1 MTTQHHEDSGPLRAT
16 AFLDHPSPE
25 VRDFVAGALP
35 ASATTPRAQAV
46 ALYYAVRD
54 RVRYEVYGADLSRT
68 GLRASS
74 VARTGSGIC
83 LHKSVLYAA
92 GLRSLGIPARLILA
106 DVRNHL
112 ASERLKRL
120 IGGDVFHMHC
130 LTSVRLDGRWV
141 RATPVFNKALCRLYG
156 LAPLD
161 FDGATDSLHHPFDL
175 QGRRHMEFLR
185 HHGEFDDLPYQ
196 RVLEELRTAHPRLMS
211 TDGTGFTEGS
221 LAGEVGHLAAE
232 R

>member
-35 ASATTPRAQAV
+35 ASATAPRAQAV

-74 VARTGSGIC
+74 VVRTGSGIC

-92 GLRSLGIPARLILA
+92 GLRSLGIPARLVLA

-141 RATPVFNKALCRLYG
+141 RATPVFNKTLCRLYG

-161 FDGATDSLHHPFDL
+161 FDGTADSLHHPFDL
-175 QGRRHMEFLR
+175 QGRRYMEFLR

-196 RVLEELRTAHPRLMS
+196 RVLAELRTAHPRLMS

-221 LAGEVGHLAAE
+221 LAGEVGHPADE

>member
-1 MTTQHHEDSGPLRAT
+1 MTTQLHGDGGVLRAT
-16 AFLDHPSPE
+16 AFLDHASPE
-25 VRDFVAGALP
+25 VRDFVADALP
-35 ASATTPRAQAV
+35 ASATSPRAQAV

-54 RVRYEVYGADLSRT
+54 RVRYEVYGADLSRA

-74 VARTGSGIC
+74 VARTGSGMC

-92 GLRSLGIPARLILA
+92 GLRSLGVPARLVLG

-161 FDGATDSLHHPFDL
+161 FDGTADSLHHPFDL

-185 HHGEFDDLPYQ
+185 SHGEFDDLPYE
-196 RVLEELRTAHPRLMS
+196 RVIGELKTVHPRLFS
-211 TDGTGFTEGS
+211 ADGTRFTEGS
-221 LAGEVGHLAAE
+221 LAGEAAPLTAE

>member
-1 MTTQHHEDSGPLRAT
+1 MTTQHHEDGGPLRAT
-16 AFLDHPSPE
+16 AFLDHSSPE
-25 VRDFVAGALP
+25 VRDFVARALP
-35 ASATTPRAQAV
+35 ASATTARTQAV
-46 ALYYAVRD
+46 GLYYAVRD

-74 VARTGSGIC
+74 VARTGSGLC

-92 GLRSLGIPARLILA
+92 GLRSLGIPARLVLA

-161 FDGATDSLHHPFDL
+161 FDGTADSLHHPFDL

-196 RVLEELRTAHPRLMS
+196 RVLDELRTAHPRLMS
-211 TDGTGFTEGS
+211 ADGTGLTEGS
-221 LAGEVGHLAAE
+221 LAGEVAPLAAE